1 MRTRRTTSVGALVAV
16 VLIAL
21 VGCGQDGSRETSP
34 SSSTTAVADTD
45 LKCAAAVASIVSAT
59 ERYVRSYESRRAVA
73 ADTATGQDRSTT
85 TTGPTDSDPDTL
97 TEAGFRA
104 TLAEAE
110 AVLTEQGCDPAR
122 TRAEL
127 TSGLRRVSA
136 EDPVAD
142 AILRQ
147 LTASITGEAATEP
160 TVTAVAVG
168 DDLRDALAM
177 SPDGSTLQL
186 EAGEYRLDGP
196 LVLLAGIEI
205 RGAGR
210 DATTIVSTAAETAVL
225 ALTERRV
232 ELAGLTVRRE
242 GDAPGSVVL
251 GGPAASIVVS
261 EARLTGG
268 TADSEGQGG
277 AGILMYAAG
286 DEAAGRG
293 TTLEVTNAELRD
305 NQAAGIV
312 LTGGHR
318 SSIVGAVFAS
328 NGQCGIC
335 FLDASD
341 GSVEDSTFDGNG
353 VGIAVAGTAA
363 PALLRISVTGGEVGL
378 QVSDSAAPAV
388 EGATISGSA
397 RAAVIYSGATA
408 GSLDRVTCQNVPFGV
423 VVGNESRPH
432 LGDVDC
438 ELTRSG

>member
-1 MRTRRTTSVGALVAV
+1 MLV
-16 VLIAL
+16 AL
-21 VGCGQDGSRETSP
+21 VGCGDDGGREAGPP
-34 SSSTTAVADTD
+34 SDTAVDDTEAE
-45 LKCAAAVASIVSAT
+45 CAAAVASIVSAT
-59 ERYVRSYESRRAVA
+59 ERYVRSYEDGRAVSA
-73 ADTATGQDRSTT
+73 GTATAEDPSTSTT
-85 TTGPTDSDPDTL
+85 APDSDPETS

-104 TLAEAE
+104 TLADAQ
-110 AVLTEQGCDPAR
+110 AVLTEQGCDPTR
-122 TRAEL
+122 TRGEL
-127 TSGLRRVSA
+127 TRGLSRVSA

-142 AILRQ
+142 AVLRQ
-147 LTASITGEAATEP
+147 LTASMTGEAATRP
-160 TVTAVAVG
+160 TVTTVAVG
-168 DDLRDALAM
+168 DDLRDALAR

-186 EAGEYRLDGP
+186 EAGEHRLDGP

-210 DATTIVSTAAETAVL
+210 DATTILSTAPEAAVL

-232 ELAGLTVRRE
+232 ELTGLTVRHE

-268 TADSEGQGG
+268 KADSDGQGG

-286 DEAAGRG
+286 DDAAGRG
-293 TTLEVTNAELRD
+293 TTLEVTDAELRD
-305 NQAAGIV
+305 NEAAGIL

-318 SSIVGAVFAS
+318 SSIVGAVLAS

-335 FLDASD
+335 FLGPSD

-363 PALLRISVTGGEVGL
+363 PALLRISVTGGDVGL
-378 QVSDSAAPAV
+378 QVSNSAAPAV

-397 RAAVIYSGATA
+397 RAAVIYSGPAA
-408 GSLDRVTCQNVPFGV
+408 GSLDGVTCENVPFGV
-423 VVGNESRPH
+423 VVDAEARPH